1 MTSNKQL
8 HVNLPILMKSLE
20 YSYLPVAR
28 GISSKGISLLI
39 VVTASLSRSSNSVPV
54 NNDLT
59 INVLFTNDT

>member
-28 GISSKGISLLI
+28 GISPKGISLLI
-39 VVTASLSRSSNSVPV
+39 VVTTSLSRSSKSVPV
-54 NNDLT
+54 YNDLT